1 MCFDTLCSVWNVSF
15 AIFLELL
22 DLLGE
27 AATSKAKEWKANGG
41 FETEEEYS
49 IYGEIRDMMTYH
61 EAYQYLVE
69 NYVEPYGFQAESKE
83 NFEDGK
89 VDCKPSYHVI
99 CASEF
104 LIHLELSAKEDK
116 LLQESDKVSSFL
128 LDLNLEDPEP
138 VSRKSRSMRSNHKNS
153 LTADLPRRSRSLRR
167 SSLQVSCYDLDQP
180 PEPLR
185 RKRSK
190 RFRSK
195 SRN

>member
-1 MCFDTLCSVWNVSF
+1 MLFF
-15 AIFLELL
+15 KLL

-27 AATSKAKEWKANGG
+27 AATNKAKEWKSNGG
-41 FETEEEYS
+41 FETDEEYS
-49 IYGEIRDMMTYH
+49 IYGVINDMMTYH

-69 NYVEPYGFQAESKE
+69 NYVEPYGFQAEQKE
-83 NFEDGK
+83 EFEDGK
-89 VDCKPSYHVI
+89 LDSKTSFHVI

-116 LLQESDKVSSFL
+116 LLQESDKVSSYF
-128 LDLNLEDPEP
+128 LDLTLEEHDQDLKKKNVALLEEP
-138 VSRKSRSMRSNHKNS
+138 SSSRKSRRMRSSHKTS
-153 LTADLPRRSRSLRR
+153 LNVESRRSRSLRR
-167 SSLQVSCYDLDQP
+167 SSLQVSYEVDHP
-180 PEPLR
+180 PEPLK